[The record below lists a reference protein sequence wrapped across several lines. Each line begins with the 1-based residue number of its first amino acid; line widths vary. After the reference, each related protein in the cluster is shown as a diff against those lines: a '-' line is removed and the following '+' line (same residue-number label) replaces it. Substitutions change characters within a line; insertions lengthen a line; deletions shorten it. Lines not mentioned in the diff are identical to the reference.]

1 MLMTTQMWMSKMRR
15 KRKTP
20 YNSFRSQV
28 HSFRLFR
35 SHTFWGILLVAVLT
49 SAMDG
54 TLAACSQAKRKPSPN
69 DCLLY
74 STVFGPDGRA
84 LPGADARIHPAEKKK
99 PLWELTS
106 DSRGEFAARVP
117 SVGDYEIEVKA
128 KGYVPQTK
136 RVATIVGDRV
146 DLVFNMVPQAKK
158 KT

>member
-1 MLMTTQMWMSKMRR
+1 MLMTTRMWMSKMRR
-15 KRKTP
+15 KRKTR
-20 YNSFRSQV
+20 YNASRSEV

-35 SHTFWGILLVAVLT
+35 SRTLWGILLVGVLT
-49 SAMDG
+49 SAVNVAL
-54 TLAACSQAKRKPSPN
+54 TARSWAQRKPSPN

-74 STVFGPDGRA
+74 STVFTSEGRA
-84 LPGADARIHPAEKKK
+84 LPGADARIHPVEKKK

-136 RVATIVGDRV
+136 RVTTIVGDRV
-146 DLVFNMVPQAKK
+146 DLVFNMVPQSKK
-158 KT
+158 KP